1 MDTSRNDSNK
11 SQPAVEGYRHQ
22 GRHRPGGAKSA
33 DRDRA
38 HSIEEHSSPGQLIKP
53 NNAARATHSSSSNH
67 DTVGNK
73 HVQASQD
80 RPKLEK
86 VNRQILTLAIPA
98 FGALV
103 AQPLLT
109 TIDSAMVGHLGTT
122 ALAGLALASTIITTA
137 VGLFI
142 FLAYSTTALTSRAM
156 GAGKPAEG
164 LQSGINAIWLAAL
177 LGVATT
183 ALLWAFGEAIIA
195 WFEPTAAVHTQAHTY
210 LHYASPGLIGMLV
223 VLAATGTL
231 RGVLDT
237 RTPFIVA
244 TAGAGVNAAL
254 NAVLIYGLNW
264 GIAGSALGTAV
275 TQTLMGLVLTAVVV
289 ARTRVYQLRYRFN
302 LGGIWKAAMHGSAL
316 VVRTISLR
324 LAFLATLWAVTA
336 TGTAALA
343 AHQATL
349 TVWNLAAD
357 ALDALAIAA
366 QALIGHALGTANTAY
381 VRALLRRI
389 IRWGVASGGII
400 GLLMIAASPFLPW
413 IFGTDPQMRKLATAA
428 LIVAG
433 IFQAIAG
440 YVFMLDGILMGAGD
454 NRYLAGAGLINIAV
468 YLPLLWLIVH
478 FMTPA
483 TDFSAQRL
491 TLVMIWVSLTAV
503 FMSVRAL
510 TTGWR
515 LRSDTWMHLQ

>member
-1 MDTSRNDSNK
+1 MDTSCENPSNSQPVVEGCPGSAGKDRAASEPDTASQATTPGRSAQDAPISPDPINDS
-11 SQPAVEGYRHQ
+11 
-22 GRHRPGGAKSA
+22 
-33 DRDRA
+33 
-38 HSIEEHSSPGQLIKP
+38 
-53 NNAARATHSSSSNH
+53 ATHDASSLKN
-67 DTVGNK
+67 
-73 HVQASQD
+73 
-80 RPKLEK
+80 
-86 VNRQILTLAIPA
+86 VNWQILALAIPA

-122 ALAGLALASTIITTA
+122 ALAGLAIASTIITTA
-137 VGLFI
+137 VGLFV
-142 FLAYSTTALTSRAM
+142 FLAYSTTALTSRAV

-164 LQSGINAIWLAAL
+164 LQSAINAIWLATL
-177 LGVATT
+177 LGMATT
-183 ALLWAFGEAIIA
+183 ALLWTFAEPLIA
-195 WFEPTAAVHTQAHTY
+195 WFGPAADVGAQALTY
-210 LHYASPGLIGMLV
+210 LRYASPGLIGMLV

-237 RTPFIVA
+237 RTPFVVA
-244 TAGAGVNAAL
+244 TVGAAVNAAL
-254 NAVLIYGLNW
+254 NAVLIFGLDL
-264 GIAGSALGTAV
+264 GIAGSALGTAI
-275 TQTLMGLVLTAVVV
+275 TETLMGLVLTAVVV
-289 ARTRVYQLRYRFN
+289 VRTRSYHLRYRLHFA
-302 LGGIWKAAMHGSAL
+302 GIWKAAAHGSAL

-349 TVWNLAAD
+349 TIWNFAAD

-366 QALIGHALGTANTAY
+366 QALVGHTLGTANITH

-389 IRWGVASGGII
+389 IRWGISGGAVI
-400 GLLMIAASPFLPW
+400 GLLMIAASPFLPRL
-413 IFGTDPQMRKLATAA
+413 FGTDPQMRQMATAA

-454 NRYLAGAGLINIAV
+454 NRYLAGAGLINIAA
-468 YLPLLWLIVH
+468 YLPLLWLIVQ
-478 FMTPA
+478 FLTPA
-483 TDFSAQRL
+483 AGFNAQRL
-491 TLVMIWVSLTAV
+491 TLIVIWMSLTGV

-515 LRSDTWMHLQ
+515 LRTDTWMHLQ